1 MGTQRKHSSYQ
12 VRPDKLTTAE
22 IERLYPEE
30 SVIVY
35 DTDEKTNKF
44 WNGTEWI
51 PTSGDVGS
59 SGYSHTGAFADKP
72 VSNQYVWEAGGGVN
86 YTQADVS
93 AKSYKVFSLSRAVHE
108 AVDNPYWTSPAPTG
122 NEGIGLFQG
131 AYLPSGVSTL
141 VDYDYNYDLQYPAS
155 SGTGFEGSTGRIKL
169 NDVKVGDRLQVR
181 FDFNVIPQVVNTTVE
196 PALWYSNRNANDEI
210 TFTFPLTAQPIF
222 FGAGSVAKTYLNRV
236 EISAWIASDEDINAL
251 TLPAIKS
258 DNPVKIQPLGL
269 FINIIR

>member
-1 MGTQRKHSSYQ
+1 MGTQRRDSSYQ
-12 VRPDKLTTAE
+12 VRPDKHTTAE
-22 IERLYPEE
+22 IEKLYPEE

-35 DTDEKTNKF
+35 DTDEKVNKF
-44 WNGTEWI
+44 WNGTKWI
-51 PTSGDVGS
+51 SASSETNS

-72 VSNQYVWEAGGGVN
+72 VSNQYVWQSNGGIN
-86 YTQADVS
+86 YTQTDVD
-93 AKSYKVFSLSRAVHE
+93 ANSYKVFSLSKAVHE

-141 VDYDYNYDLQYPAS
+141 VDYDYNYDAQYPSS

-181 FDFNVIPQVVNTTVE
+181 FDFNVIPQVANTTIE
-196 PALWYSNRNANDEI
+196 PALWYSNRDANDNI
-210 TFTFPLTAQPIF
+210 TFTFPLTSQPIF
-222 FGAGSVAKTYLNRV
+222 FGTGTVANTYLNRV
-236 EISAWIASDEDINAL
+236 DISAWIASDEDINAL

-258 DNPVKIQPLGL
+258 DNPVIIQPLGL

>member
-1 MGTQRKHSSYQ
+1 MAKRRMDSSYQ
-12 VRPDKLTTAE
+12 VRPDKHTTSE
-22 IERLYPEE
+22 IESLYPEE
-30 SVIVY
+30 SVIIY

-51 PTSGDVGS
+51 STNGDVGS

-72 VSNQYVWEAGGGVN
+72 VSNEYVWEAGGGVN

-93 AKSYKVFSLSRAVHE
+93 AKSYKVFSLSKAVHL
-108 AVDNPYWTSPAPTG
+108 AVDEPYWNSPAPTG
-122 NEGIGLFQG
+122 QTGIGLFQG

-141 VDYDYNYDLQYPAS
+141 VDYDYSYDAQYPNS